1 MSAVL
6 RGLAAMIILSGAAFF
21 MGEYHND
28 VYRKLLLWVTL
39 ALGALRRTATIGSG
53 QEGCPGCS
61 AGPRFIP
68 TVGAA
73 RHRLSAGANRPSVLT
88 GGSLNR
94 QSVRPGLAF
103 ALAKTASRVLSRH
116 YTLNKDILARVPR
129 EAGCKSRPLRRLK

>member
-1 MSAVL
+1 MSRLDSGDEGCHAWIQERRAPFTVL
-6 RGLAAMIILSGAAFF
+6 RAP
-21 MGEYHND
+21 
-28 VYRKLLLWVTL
+28 WVTL